1 MANMRK
7 DKRLTSSDTRQERIK
22 GNAGG
27 SQPRPRPTQ
36 VSTTKQQGPLRPK
49 ATTTS
54 AQRNSN
60 TGTAQVTSNNRAQS
74 PRLPKLPKNPV
85 RMPSNGARDVMTPRQ
100 RLNQLST
107 NPQGPNRSASRPRA
121 AGAGR
126 MGGPVAGTLLAAATP
141 GVRRLGTAMGTKLGK
156 ALRPAGRA
164 IDRAMGTKPKK
175 KPKK

>member
-54 AQRNSN
+54 AQRSSN

-85 RMPSNGARDVMTPRQ
+85 RMPTGNTATTR
-100 RLNQLST
+100 
-107 NPQGPNRSASRPRA
+107 RPMSPA
-121 AGAGR
+121 AMPKPMAMRGAGR

-141 GVRRLGTAMGTKLGK
+141 GVRKLGTAMGTKLGV
-156 ALRPAGRA
+156 ALRPVGRA
-164 IDRAMGTKPKK
+164 IDRVMGTKPKK

>member
-49 ATTTS
+49 T
-54 AQRNSN
+54 
-60 TGTAQVTSNNRAQS
+60 VTENNRAQS

-85 RMPSNGARDVMTPRQ
+85 RKPTGNTAMTRRPMSPAAMPKPMAMR
-100 RLNQLST
+100 
-107 NPQGPNRSASRPRA
+107 
-121 AGAGR
+121 GAGR

-141 GVRRLGTAMGTKLGK
+141 GVRRLGTAMGTKLGV
-156 ALRPAGRA
+156 ALRPVGRA

>member
-7 DKRLTSSDTRQERIK
+7 DKRLTSSDTRKARIK

-49 ATTTS
+49 T
-54 AQRNSN
+54 
-60 TGTAQVTSNNRAQS
+60 VTESNRAQS

-85 RMPSNGARDVMTPRQ
+85 RKPTGNTAMTRRPMSPAAMPKPMAMR
-100 RLNQLST
+100 
-107 NPQGPNRSASRPRA
+107 
-121 AGAGR
+121 GAGR

-141 GVRRLGTAMGTKLGK
+141 GVRKLGTALGTKLGV
-156 ALRPAGRA
+156 ALRPVGRA
-164 IDRAMGTKPKK
+164 IDRTFGTKPKK
-175 KPKK
+175 KPK

>member
-49 ATTTS
+49 T
-54 AQRNSN
+54 
-60 TGTAQVTSNNRAQS
+60 VTENNRAQS

-85 RMPSNGARDVMTPRQ
+85 RKPTGNTAMTRRPVSPAAMPKPTAMR
-100 RLNQLST
+100 
-107 NPQGPNRSASRPRA
+107 
-121 AGAGR
+121 GAGR

-141 GVRRLGTAMGTKLGK
+141 SVRRLGTAMGTKLGV
-156 ALRPAGRA
+156 ALRPVGRA

>member
-1 MANMRK
+1 MRK

-49 ATTTS
+49 T
-54 AQRNSN
+54 
-60 TGTAQVTSNNRAQS
+60 VTESNRAQS

-85 RMPSNGARDVMTPRQ
+85 RKPTGNTAMTRRPMSPAAMPKPMAMR
-100 RLNQLST
+100 
-107 NPQGPNRSASRPRA
+107 
-121 AGAGR
+121 GAGR

-141 GVRRLGTAMGTKLGK
+141 GVRKLGTAMGTKLGV
-156 ALRPAGRA
+156 ALRPVGRA
-164 IDRAMGTKPKK
+164 IDRTFGTKPKK
-175 KPKK
+175 KKAK

>member
-49 ATTTS
+49 T
-54 AQRNSN
+54 
-60 TGTAQVTSNNRAQS
+60 VTESNRAQS

-85 RMPSNGARDVMTPRQ
+85 RKPTGNTAMTRRPMSPAAMPKPMAMR
-100 RLNQLST
+100 
-107 NPQGPNRSASRPRA
+107 
-121 AGAGR
+121 GAGR

-141 GVRRLGTAMGTKLGK
+141 GVRKLGTAMGTKLGV
-156 ALRPAGRA
+156 ALRPVGRA
-164 IDRAMGTKPKK
+164 IDRTFGTKPKK
-175 KPKK
+175 KPK

>member
-1 MANMRK
+1 MRK

-49 ATTTS
+49 T
-54 AQRNSN
+54 
-60 TGTAQVTSNNRAQS
+60 VTESNRAQS

-85 RMPSNGARDVMTPRQ
+85 RKPTGNTAMTRRPMSPAAMPKPMAMR
-100 RLNQLST
+100 
-107 NPQGPNRSASRPRA
+107 
-121 AGAGR
+121 GAGR

-141 GVRRLGTAMGTKLGK
+141 GVRKLGTAMGTKLGV
-156 ALRPAGRA
+156 ALRPVGRA

-175 KPKK
+175 KAK

>member
-7 DKRLTSSDTRQERIK
+7 DKRLTSSDTRKARIA

-36 VSTTKQQGPLRPK
+36 VSTMKQQGPLKPGTR
-49 ATTTS
+49 TS
-54 AQRNSN
+54 SARQN
-60 TGTAQVTSNNRAQS
+60 S

-85 RMPSNGARDVMTPRQ
+85 RMPSNSAPAAMTR
-100 RLNQLST
+100 
-107 NPQGPNRSASRPRA
+107 RPVSPA
-121 AGAGR
+121 AMPKPMAMRGAGR

-141 GVRRLGTAMGTKLGK
+141 GVRKLGTAMGTKLGV
-156 ALRPAGRA
+156 ALRPVGRA
-164 IDRAMGTKPKK
+164 IDKTLGTKPKK

>member
-1 MANMRK
+1 MRK

-49 ATTTS
+49 T
-54 AQRNSN
+54 
-60 TGTAQVTSNNRAQS
+60 VTESNRAQS

-85 RMPSNGARDVMTPRQ
+85 RKPTGNTAMTRRPMSPAAMPKPKAMR
-100 RLNQLST
+100 
-107 NPQGPNRSASRPRA
+107 
-121 AGAGR
+121 GAGR

-141 GVRRLGTAMGTKLGK
+141 GVRKLGTAMGTKLGV
-156 ALRPAGRA
+156 ALRPVGRA

-175 KPKK
+175 KAK

>member
-7 DKRLTSSDTRQERIK
+7 DKRLTSSDTRQARIK
-22 GNAGG
+22 GNASG

-49 ATTTS
+49 T
-54 AQRNSN
+54 
-60 TGTAQVTSNNRAQS
+60 VTESNRAQS
-74 PRLPKLPKNPV
+74 PRLPNLPKNPV

-100 RLNQLST
+100 RLNQLSA
-107 NPQGPNRSASRPRA
+107 NPQGPNRLASRPRA

-141 GVRRLGTAMGTKLGK
+141 GVRKLGTAMGTKLGV